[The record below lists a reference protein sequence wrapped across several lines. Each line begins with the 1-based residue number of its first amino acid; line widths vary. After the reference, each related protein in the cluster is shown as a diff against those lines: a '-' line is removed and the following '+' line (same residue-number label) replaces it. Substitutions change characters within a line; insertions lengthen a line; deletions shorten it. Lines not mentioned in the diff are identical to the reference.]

1 MWARRCGAPRRWPSR
16 IKVLIFTLLDGG
28 IGLSIYLYMAG
39 SNISYLDLEKPH
51 DGNVLCLTEWPPTG
65 HGLSWS
71 DPKDWFKWWRDHED
85 HRKILEH
92 KKCKIPSVQ
101 DNTCSESSA
110 PLKDM
115 AQPIASAMQ
124 GNFDNLRFD
133 ILGLS
138 ARIFLTLGVF
148 ICLGMVVHDLALIG
162 TKKKNLILDVTG
174 VNQHCPVIR
183 QVWRCLAGVRL
194 LKRILGSEE
203 GAARVLG
210 IVVVIVLAPVFV
222 AWNLVVFNFVI
233 GPILLMAFARYP
245 VRMCRAWVFITCIT
259 TFLYGIA
266 LTCLSLGFAG
276 SSPAHRPYYAVTW
289 EADNAEGIACTCGC
303 DFPVATS
310 VCINLSVIGIGTA
323 LKSLFVALRCLKGLR
338 RSQWANLLSVVF
350 PVPLTVY
357 TVDWKQPDG
366 NPIKFR
372 DETMAVQ
379 EEVAFDPFAMMD
391 EQLDSAS
398 TTVDLH
404 PEPSMKVGHTPSGRV
419 SIEPTRLGMEAPGI
433 STNNLHGKIDYL
445 MEESFYVGCCGFPW
459 PTGGKKGFYNIEE
472 LDLAMEQDSAANE
485 TQPLDLDEAEE
496 TKMDPSGN
504 ANEAPERT
512 TDPSGSEGNRPFWVK
527 IDVDGNAN
535 GAEEPPEDPQHDGR
549 GTSNSQSRQEGPVPQ
564 PNDELRVST
573 VRDL

>member
-39 SNISYLDLEKPH
+39 SNISYLDLGSPQS
-51 DGNVLCLTEWPPTG
+51 GPVLCLTEWPETG
-65 HGLSWS
+65 HEASWS

-138 ARIFLTLGVF
+138 ARIFLTLAIF
-148 ICLGMVVHDLALIG
+148 IWVGMATHDLALIG

-174 VNQHCPVIR
+174 VNNYCPVIR
-183 QVWRCLAGVRL
+183 RVWRCLAGVRPL
-194 LKRILGSEE
+194 VMICEAETIGV
-203 GAARVLG
+203 RVLG
-210 IVVVIVLAPVFV
+210 TVIAIVLAPVV
-222 AWNLVVFNFVI
+222 IAWNVVVFNFVI
-233 GPILLMAFARYP
+233 CPILLMAFVRYP
-245 VRMCRAWVFITCIT
+245 VRMCRAWVFIACLA
-259 TFLYGIA
+259 TFMYGIA

-289 EADNAEGIACTCGC
+289 GADTGNGGDPCTCGC
-303 DFPVATS
+303 DFPVS
-310 VCINLSVIGIGTA
+310 FGVCINLSVIGVGTA

-357 TVDWKQPDG
+357 TVDWRQPDG
-366 NPIKFR
+366 KPIKFR
-372 DETMAVQ
+372 DETMKVQ

-391 EQLDSAS
+391 EQLDSAFS
-398 TTVDLH
+398 TINLA
-404 PEPSMKVGHTPSGRV
+404 PEPSMKEGRTPSGRITV
-419 SIEPTRLGMEAPGI
+419 EPSRAGMEAPGI
-433 STNNLHGKIDYL
+433 SDKSLHGKVEFH
-445 MEESFYVGCCGFPW
+445 MEESYYIGCCGFPW
-459 PTGGKKGFYNIEE
+459 STGGKKGFYNIDDIE
-472 LDLAMEQDSAANE
+472 LVMEQANSNVNPFVAADEDSEANGA
-485 TQPLDLDEAEE
+485 QPPDVDEAEE
-496 TKMDPSGN
+496 TRIDPSGN
-504 ANEAPERT
+504 
-512 TDPSGSEGNRPFWVK
+512 TD
-527 IDVDGNAN
+527 
-535 GAEEPPEDPQHDGR
+535 EEPPNDP
-549 GTSNSQSRQEGPVPQ
+549 E
-564 PNDELRVST
+564 
-573 VRDL
+573 RDKHFDFCCGSPS